1 MWKGTKLLM
10 YMDDNEKFE
19 WFYYE
24 RGNDQ
29 EKKVVPNT
37 FLLKKS
43 LTDYLTTIFF
53 RFRKRRV
60 I

>member
-1 MWKGTKLLM
+1 
-10 YMDDNEKFE
+10 MDDNEKFE

-24 RGNDQ
+24 RGNNW